1 MTEIFKAGVQYDD
14 YKGSVAADD
23 ADTSTLKSALRKEFN
38 LSDSEY
44 IVGVSAYINYLGR
57 TTDIENINVKIY
69 VSQEDNLEHKI
80 QNNEKIQARIFDKDL
95 SISSFFKLF
104 KRFEL
109 TLSSKGVFEDANI
122 EIVN

>member
-44 IVGVSAYINYLGR
+44 IVGVSAYVNYLGR

-69 VSQEDNLEHKI
+69 VSKEENLIHKI
-80 QNNEKIQARIFDKDL
+80 QNNEKIKVKIFDKDL

-109 TLSSKGVFEDANI
+109 TLSSKGEFEEANI

>member
-1 MTEIFKAGVQYDD
+1 MTEVFKAGVQYDD

-38 LSDSEY
+38 LKDSEV
-44 IVGVSAYINYLGR
+44 IIGISAYASYFGR
-57 TTDIENINVKIY
+57 TTDIENINIKIY
-69 VSQEDNLEHKI
+69 VSQDENLNHKL
-80 QNNEKIQARIFDKDL
+80 QNNEKIKAKKFEKDL
-95 SISSFFKLF
+95 SINSFFKLF

-109 TLSSKGVFEDANI
+109 TLSSKGELEEANI